1 MECCLSARCG
11 ERGCRSRRGCSK
23 YWFAPW
29 LQRSNRTPRLLS
41 ERLSSLPS
49 SRPYRG
55 LVDAFRAS
63 VAPPRRTALLNLLD
77 TIASDA
83 AIFGG
88 LVNYASVSCQVQAIY
103 SPCPPYSQWGALR
116 EKPRRGLPPR
126 RGFSL
131 VARQS
136 PFGGAALIH
145 PLHTLPSE
153 IPQGSQD
160 GPDQVR
166 QRGLVGPPL
175 LAVTKTPSAISR
187 AVSGSVAVLSTS
199 TARRY
204 S

>member
-1 MECCLSARCG
+1 
-11 ERGCRSRRGCSK
+11 
-23 YWFAPW
+23 
-29 LQRSNRTPRLLS
+29 
-41 ERLSSLPS
+41 LPS

-126 RGFSL
+126 RGFFL
-131 VARQS
+131 VGRQS
-136 PFGGAALIH
+136 PLCR
-145 PLHTLPSE
+145 TS
-153 IPQGSQD
+153 
-160 GPDQVR
+160 
-166 QRGLVGPPL
+166 LVGPLNALPRRDASTL
-175 LAVTKTPSAISR
+175 PIRSASAPR
-187 AVSGSVAVLSTS
+187 FKE
-199 TARRY
+199 TAPARGKLRP
-204 S
+204 